1 MSYNLHNLKIPDLRA
16 EIEQAWD
23 LGLYDAEKRA
33 DELGITVAV
42 INYLYMGA
50 KLVVPID
57 DRRFRPA
64 KDNGD
69 DDHAEI
75 WASVMPTSWDGCQPY
90 DLMAITPKSYWLRL
104 GVENWLGDPGDS
116 PYHTKVLAWLR
127 AGGEGSCWIG
137 KAAA

>member
-23 LGLYDAEKRA
+23 LGQYDAEKRA

-75 WASVMPTSWDGCQPY
+75 WACLVFAQKKLSVVYPKEHLGSTKSDPY
-90 DLMAITPKSYWLRL
+90 L
-104 GVENWLGDPGDS
+104 GVINASGNEVNNVG
-116 PYHTKVLAWLR
+116 KLR
-127 AGGEGSCWIG
+127 VRSFQRIFHRLQRRQ
-137 KAAA
+137 